1 MMQSRRLLLE
11 IPLLCFR
18 NVSRVRG
25 LCGCRPSQADYC
37 IAATLAHAHAVAL
50 LTTVSKL
57 HIAYGVVRVSA
68 RMVGI
73 LLNSCSQRQNS
84 NDLHLS
90 LRFVL
95 SERRRRE
102 FE

>member
-1 MMQSRRLLLE
+1 MEVQASG
-11 IPLLCFR
+11 CFWKSHCSA
-18 NVSRVRG
+18 VLFV
-25 LCGCRPSQADYC
+25 D
-37 IAATLAHAHAVAL
+37 AVAL
-50 LTTVSKL
+50 LTTVSKR
-57 HIAYGVVRVSA
+57 HTAYGVVRVSA

-73 LLNSCSQRQNS
+73 VLNSCSQRQNS
-84 NDLHLS
+84 KDLHLS

>member
-1 MMQSRRLLLE
+1 VRAPGFNPKTAAGRPTIASR
-11 IPLLCFR
+11 F
-18 NVSRVRG
+18 VDV
-25 LCGCRPSQADYC
+25 
-37 IAATLAHAHAVAL
+37 VAL

-57 HIAYGVVRVSA
+57 HIACGVVRVSA

-73 LLNSCSQRQNS
+73 LLNSCSQRES
-84 NDLHLS
+84 YNDLHLS
-90 LRFVL
+90 LRSVL

>member
-1 MMQSRRLLLE
+1 MMQSRRLLLG
-11 IPLLCFR
+11 IPT
-18 NVSRVRG
+18 V
-25 LCGCRPSQADYC
+25 D
-37 IAATLAHAHAVAL
+37 AVAL

-57 HIAYGVVRVSA
+57 HIACGVVRVSA

-73 LLNSCSQRQNS
+73 LLNSCSQGQNS

-102 FE
+102 FD